1 VGTGAGKLYFTEDK
15 GVTWT
20 EISVESDL
28 TSIERIKF
36 YDRYTGYIAAIAS
49 AATVKGRTYR
59 TSDSG
64 RTWRRS
70 APDITNPMTA
80 NEVNSLAIASQNH
93 ILSAGLL
100 SGTTG
105 IAQFLKG

>member
-1 VGTGAGKLYFTEDK
+1 
-15 GVTWT
+15 
-20 EISVESDL
+20 
-28 TSIERIKF
+28 
-36 YDRYTGYIAAIAS
+36 
-49 AATVKGRTYR
+49 
-59 TSDSG
+59 
-64 RTWRRS
+64 
-70 APDITNPMTA
+70 MTA